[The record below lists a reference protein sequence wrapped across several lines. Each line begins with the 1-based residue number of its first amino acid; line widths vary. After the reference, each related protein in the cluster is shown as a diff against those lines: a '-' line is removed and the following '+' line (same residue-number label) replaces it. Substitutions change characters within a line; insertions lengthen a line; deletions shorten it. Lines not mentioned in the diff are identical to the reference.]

1 MEIEEWDGLTPL
13 GDDVAD
19 VVLLPGHRRWMNRRI
34 TTEESE
40 ERPGM
45 TVLDVSKA
53 ACAGCDTPAMKAAF
67 PCAFTDGTGP
77 SLSRNA

>member
-1 MEIEEWDGLTPL
+1 MFDYRP
-13 GDDVAD
+13 GDSAARTE
-19 VVLLPGHRRWMNRRI
+19 LELARWMNRRI